1 MYPIGNWRLQLVDSI
16 LGITRTVT
24 SARRR
29 IFTGIYRRYL
39 AFILESTCLLEYINH
54 YLHYSALPSRQPID
68 KQVIMSETKENVLLF
83 GLGGIGGIYASILSL
98 SKAVNVHVVARSN
111 YESVKEKGFKLV
123 SQKFGDH
130 DITFDGGESL
140 F

>member
-1 MYPIGNWRLQLVDSI
+1 
-16 LGITRTVT
+16 
-24 SARRR
+24 
-29 IFTGIYRRYL
+29 
-39 AFILESTCLLEYINH
+39 
-54 YLHYSALPSRQPID
+54 
-68 KQVIMSETKENVLLF
+68 MSETKVNVLLF

-130 DITFDGGESL
+130 DITFDGGKSL
-140 F
+140 LRFRWVYQVMEIGVSSGGMDYDWKPLETILSLDGLVWIELMYSLEEL

>member
-1 MYPIGNWRLQLVDSI
+1 
-16 LGITRTVT
+16 
-24 SARRR
+24 
-29 IFTGIYRRYL
+29 
-39 AFILESTCLLEYINH
+39 
-54 YLHYSALPSRQPID
+54 
-68 KQVIMSETKENVLLF
+68 MSETKENVLLF

-140 F
+140 SQFKWIYEVWVIGLPSCRIDYAWTRCLVMSWLY

>member
-1 MYPIGNWRLQLVDSI
+1 
-16 LGITRTVT
+16 
-24 SARRR
+24 
-29 IFTGIYRRYL
+29 
-39 AFILESTCLLEYINH
+39 
-54 YLHYSALPSRQPID
+54 
-68 KQVIMSETKENVLLF
+68 MSDTKENVLLF

-130 DITFDGGESL
+130 DITFDGGESS
-140 F
+140 FNSSSRSSFGTSVIRPAGYG